1 MAPKAGNTVKRGEA
15 QKAGKLTP
23 PETGNVLPHIV
34 QGSKFGNFAKY
45 NISRKYLDKKLNF

>member
-45 NISRKYLDKKLNF
+45 NISRKYLDQKLNF